1 MQKERQQKVELDQK
15 KAWESPKLAYLG
27 DVEELVQ
34 GGGGKVSITS
44 ADPGEPKKTRPSEP

>member
-1 MQKERQQKVELDQK
+1 MQKEREQKVDQK

-44 ADPGEPKKTRPSEP
+44 ADPGEPKKTRPSE